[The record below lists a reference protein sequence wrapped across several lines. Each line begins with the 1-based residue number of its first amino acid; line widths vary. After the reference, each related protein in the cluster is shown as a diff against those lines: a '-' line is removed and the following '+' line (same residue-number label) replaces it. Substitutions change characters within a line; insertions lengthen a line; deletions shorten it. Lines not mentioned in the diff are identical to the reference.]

1 MYNIVSG
8 MGRMTLNPNATEFV
22 PSGLKL
28 STTNVESS
36 GSDRESSTR
45 ALNRT
50 DSANSGASDDE
61 FRQYWR
67 NQLPDD
73 IIPDFGMMSHTGDDR
88 SDDTICFVLI
98 KKM

>member
-1 MYNIVSG
+1 
-8 MGRMTLNPNATEFV
+8 MTLNPNATEFV
-22 PSGLKL
+22 PSSLKL
-28 STTNVESS
+28 SPTTAETSGNNPNGSS
-36 GSDRESSTR
+36 R

-73 IIPDFGMMSHTGDDR
+73 IIPDFGMMSVSSDDR
-88 SDDTICFVLI
+88 FDGIIMWFV
-98 KKM
+98 